1 MRTRSIESPQRSPSS
16 QNDTEDKSLEMA
28 VRRVFGG
35 GADGKIPVGMSGSS
49 AGGGM
54 VGCGVGLC
62 WEMYWPVELVSINMH

>member
-54 VGCGVGLC
+54 VG
-62 WEMYWPVELVSINMH
+62 